1 MTINVYR
8 ALQRFITLQTF
19 IIMSTIMNH
28 MQLSDL
34 VRYIWMVFGEQKL
47 SSKEVETRLAEL
59 FNYHCPDAFIKTMT
73 KLKMVGLVKGEFSV
87 DKGTWLWWVDDECK
101 SLDPKEVLS
110 ADTIHSDACKR

>member
-19 IIMSTIMNH
+19 IIMSTIVNH

-47 SSKEVETRLAEL
+47 SSKEVETRLAVL

-87 DKGTWLWWVDDECK
+87 DKGTWLWWVDD
-101 SLDPKEVLS
+101 
-110 ADTIHSDACKR
+110 

>member
-1 MTINVYR
+1 
-8 ALQRFITLQTF
+8 
-19 IIMSTIMNH
+19 MSTIVNH

-47 SSKEVETRLAEL
+47 SSKEVETRLAV
-59 FNYHCPDAFIKTMT
+59 T

-110 ADTIHSDACKR
+110 ADTVHSDACKR